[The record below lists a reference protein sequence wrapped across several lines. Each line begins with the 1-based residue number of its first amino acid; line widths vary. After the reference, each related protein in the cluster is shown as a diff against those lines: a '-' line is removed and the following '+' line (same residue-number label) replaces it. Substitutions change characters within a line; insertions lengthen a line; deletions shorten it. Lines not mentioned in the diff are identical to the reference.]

1 MEKFFTSEEIAARYS
16 VKTTTV
22 WEWIRRGE
30 LPAIKIGKLYRI
42 RADDLEA
49 FEKKGRTVPQKGN
62 EKHE

>member
-1 MEKFFTSEEIAARYS
+1 MEKFFTSEEVASRYS

-30 LPAIKIGKLYRI
+30 LLAIRIGKLYRI

-49 FEKKGRTVPQKGN
+49 FEQKRRTIPQKGN
-62 EKHE
+62 ENNE

>member
-49 FEKKGRTVPQKGN
+49 FEKKGRTIPQKGN
-62 EKHE
+62 ENNE

>member
-49 FEKKGRTVPQKGN
+49 FEKKGRTIPQEGN
-62 EKHE
+62 ENNE

>member
-42 RADDLEA
+42 RASDLEE
-49 FEKKGRTVPQKGN
+49 FEQKRRTIPQKGN
-62 EKHE
+62 ENDN